1 MHGLPAPRIIRTV
14 PPLLAALLLAA
25 APLLPTAPIAPP
37 APAGLADVGARL
49 PDAVLDLRY
58 ATADNFV
65 GRPLY
70 PVARCLL
77 LPAVADRLG
86 RAAAALRGQGFRLV
100 LFDCYRPLSVQR
112 QLWKAMP
119 RRGYVADPATGSHHN
134 RAAAVDLSLADL
146 AGAPVEMPTGFDDF
160 GPRARAWATEGVSRP
175 ARRHRDL
182 LRVAMAEAGF
192 AVNPMEWWHFDAP
205 GAAALPLL
213 DQPLD
218 GPLQAP
224 PAPSIEPSPASPL
237 TPTPAPHLPGARP

>member
-1 MHGLPAPRIIRTV
+1 MIRAV
-14 PPLLAALLLAA
+14 LPLLAALLVA
-25 APLLPTAPIAPP
+25 TAPA
-37 APAGLADVGARL
+37 APAGLVDVGARL

-77 LPAVADRLG
+77 LPGVADRLA
-86 RAAAALRGQGFRLV
+86 RAAVALRRQGYRLL

-112 QLWKAMP
+112 ELWKAMP

-134 RAAAVDLSLADL
+134 RAAAVDLSLADA
-146 AGAPVEMPTGFDDF
+146 AGRPVEMPTSFDAF
-160 GPRARAWATEGVSRP
+160 GPKARAWATEGVSAA

-182 LRVAMAEAGF
+182 LREAMGAAGF
-192 AVNPMEWWHFDAP
+192 SVNPIEWWHFDAP

-213 DQPLD
+213 DLPLD
-218 GPLQAP
+218 RPVRTSGGAP
-224 PAPSIEPSPASPL
+224 PV
-237 TPTPAPHLPGARP
+237 GAKP